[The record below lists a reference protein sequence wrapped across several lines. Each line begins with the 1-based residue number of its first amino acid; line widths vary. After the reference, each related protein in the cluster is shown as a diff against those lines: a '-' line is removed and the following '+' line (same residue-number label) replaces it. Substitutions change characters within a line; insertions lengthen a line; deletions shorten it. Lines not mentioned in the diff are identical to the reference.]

1 MEAILDDGTKFGE
14 TEKSLVDRAVRTL
27 AEGVMNGMYLQMTL
41 TDIYDLLLQYQEPA
55 AKQLALALERHI
67 KGSFNSFAQP
77 TSVQIQSRLVCY
89 DLSKLNKQEKDAG
102 MIVIMDQIDQR
113 LIHNRKLG
121 KATYITFDEMD
132 YFFKHPAATLII
144 EDFFERCRKYGGFLR
159 AIVQNVTKILQNPA
173 AATMLKNSEN
183 VIMFKQD
190 HLDAVQLADMYSL
203 SGIQIRKLES
213 AEPGHGVAKI
223 GNVIFTLDDTIPEDS
238 EIYQL
243 VNTTVVKSA

>member
-1 MEAILDDGTKFGE
+1 MNA
-14 TEKSLVDRAVRTL
+14 
-27 AEGVMNGMYLQMTL
+27 AE
-41 TDIYDLLLQYQEPA
+41 
-55 AKQLALALERHI
+55 
-67 KGSFNSFAQP
+67 
-77 TSVQIQSRLVCY
+77 
-89 DLSKLNKQEKDAG
+89 
-102 MIVIMDQIDQR
+102 
-113 LIHNRKLG
+113 
-121 KATYITFDEMD
+121 
-132 YFFKHPAATLII
+132 
-144 EDFFERCRKYGGFLR
+144 
-159 AIVQNVTKILQNPA
+159 IVQNVTKILQNPA
-173 AATMLKNSEN
+173 ASTMLKNSEN